1 MNIKEKIQD
10 FFHSWINTYKTYP
23 ITLTVIYLLTLFS
36 SVVLDSMITESK
48 LFRVL
53 EDILLP
59 LYVSA
64 AVLILITFLVEII
77 CKKKIH
83 KFLFSILGFLVS
95 LAFFILLYKE
105 VGNEY
110 YFLYRLIVCCCIC
123 LVCFILYFLTKKSKL
138 SSEKY
143 LVYVVQNHII
153 MAFIYGIVA
162 NGLIYVVL
170 LFTFLIIGNA
180 EHGIFASEIL
190 LFGFFYA
197 PEYIRIITRLGVK
210 EDKTYRLTEIVSKY
224 ILKGIVITA
233 FAIIYIYM
241 AKILITWKI
250 PSNEIYRILASL
262 FVVGCPIWTMSNVF
276 TEKRSKLPLF
286 FIPFVFLEIF
296 SLVMRVYYNGLT
308 PVRYL
313 GFVLIVLEIV
323 YIILYCFKK
332 EQISKILFVMAI
344 ATVCS
349 TIVPFI
355 NFYDLSIAA
364 QEKNIKVYLEKDNL
378 SEVEK
383 GRVYSAYDYLSSEE
397 GNSSYKSYKFDII
410 SNEDKKVISSWGGYT
425 STAKDVE
432 YVDLVN
438 KKDIRVDGYKNIY
451 EVSIYSVEEGL
462 KVYYGSEDKYN
473 FVISD
478 DFMKAVRVY
487 ADNRLDNNDYNYYV
501 IEINDKL
508 TLVWGSLSFR
518 YDTRTSEMLDT
529 YIHGYV
535 LSK

>member
-197 PEYIRIITRLGVK
+197 PEYIRIIR
-210 EDKTYRLTEIVSKY
+210 R
-224 ILKGIVITA
+224 
-233 FAIIYIYM
+233 
-241 AKILITWKI
+241 
-250 PSNEIYRILASL
+250 
-262 FVVGCPIWTMSNVF
+262 
-276 TEKRSKLPLF
+276 
-286 FIPFVFLEIF
+286 
-296 SLVMRVYYNGLT
+296 
-308 PVRYL
+308 
-313 GFVLIVLEIV
+313 
-323 YIILYCFKK
+323 
-332 EQISKILFVMAI
+332 
-344 ATVCS
+344 
-349 TIVPFI
+349 
-355 NFYDLSIAA
+355 
-364 QEKNIKVYLEKDNL
+364 
-378 SEVEK
+378 
-383 GRVYSAYDYLSSEE
+383 
-397 GNSSYKSYKFDII
+397 
-410 SNEDKKVISSWGGYT
+410 
-425 STAKDVE
+425 
-432 YVDLVN
+432 
-438 KKDIRVDGYKNIY
+438 
-451 EVSIYSVEEGL
+451 
-462 KVYYGSEDKYN
+462 
-473 FVISD
+473 
-478 DFMKAVRVY
+478 
-487 ADNRLDNNDYNYYV
+487 
-501 IEINDKL
+501 
-508 TLVWGSLSFR
+508 
-518 YDTRTSEMLDT
+518 
-529 YIHGYV
+529 
-535 LSK
+535 